1 MEKPGDHATESS
13 ETIPHKS
20 NDLENTN
27 HPDESEHQSHNND
40 QTETATTPESES
52 SQLSLPQVMEAVDDF
67 IQSLSSSTDPLQ
79 EIPPAVEPFPETVDS
94 LVSKMESSGLGRDE
108 SEDSAFIDAVNRI
121 SISVI
126 RLRELNLDSTPVS
139 SWLNR
144 ASSVQHRAV
153 SLLDEE
159 FRHLL
164 DRSRENKKKNGDG
177 YNHDHSSN
185 STHEPDQT
193 GLHENEPKETFPPES
208 IATLKKIAGA
218 MISAGYESECCMSY
232 ETSRRHAFK
241 EELSEIGFD
250 GINVEDV
257 QRIPWES
264 LQGEIASW
272 ISIVRR
278 CSSVF
283 FPGELSLCSTVFPEQ
298 DHAPIRKRLFTGL
311 ISAVTI
317 RFLDFS
323 GAVVLTKRSSE
334 KLFKFLD
341 MYETLREL
349 IPAVEESDSDLI
361 QEIKLSQTRL
371 GEAAVTIF
379 GELENSIKTD
389 IGRTPVPS
397 GAVHPLTRY
406 TMNYL
411 KYACEYKDTLDQVF
425 QHYEKAETDETE
437 PDPERNQREDDEE
450 YKTSAFARQMIR
462 VMELLDANLEVK
474 SGLYRDPSLRS
485 IFLMNNGRYILQKIK
500 GSTEIRDLMGQ
511 AWTRKRSTE
520 LRQYHKSY
528 QRETWG
534 KVLQCM
540 NQEGLQVNGKISKT
554 ALKERFKIFNNMFD
568 EIHKTQSTWIVSDE
582 QMQSELR
589 VSIAALVIPAYRSFF
604 GRYKQHIDSGR
615 HTDKYVKYQPEDIES
630 VIDDLF
636 DGNPASMGRKRT

>member
-1 MEKPGDHATESS
+1 MEKPVDHATESS

-27 HPDESEHQSHNND
+27 HPDESEHQSQNND
-40 QTETATTPESES
+40 PTETATTPESES

-108 SEDSAFIDAVNRI
+108 SEDSAFINAVNRI
-121 SISVI
+121 SVSVV
-126 RLRELNLDSTPVS
+126 RLRELNLDSTLVS

-164 DRSRENKKKNGDG
+164 DRSNKKKNGDEHN
-177 YNHDHSSN
+177 NHDESDN
-185 STHEPDQT
+185 NNPPQEEETFPD
-193 GLHENEPKETFPPES
+193 FPPES
-208 IATLKKIAGA
+208 IPTLKKIAGA
-218 MISAGYESECCMSY
+218 MISAGYETECCMSY

-241 EELSEIGFD
+241 EELSEIGFE
-250 GINVEDV
+250 GINVDDV

-278 CSSVF
+278 CSSVL
-283 FPGELSLCSTVFPEQ
+283 FPGELSLCRTVFPEQ
-298 DHAPIRKRLFTGL
+298 DHASLRKGLFTGL
-311 ISAVTI
+311 VSAVTI

-411 KYACEYKDTLDQVF
+411 KYACEYKDTLNQVF

-437 PDPERNQREDDEE
+437 PEPERNQREDDEE
-450 YKTSAFARQMIR
+450 YRTSAFARQMIR

-500 GSTEIRDLMGQ
+500 GSIEIRDLMGQ

-568 EIHKTQSTWIVSDE
+568 EIHKTQSTWIVNDE

>member
-1 MEKPGDHATESS
+1 MEKPVDHATESS

-27 HPDESEHQSHNND
+27 HPDESEDQSHNNNP
-40 QTETATTPESES
+40 TETATATTPES
-52 SQLSLPQVMEAVDDF
+52 SQLSLPQEMEAVDDF

-108 SEDSAFIDAVNRI
+108 TEDSAFINAVNRI

-164 DRSRENKKKNGDG
+164 DRSNKKKNGDEHN
-177 YNHDHSSN
+177 NHDESDN
-185 STHEPDQT
+185 NNPPQEEKTFPDI
-193 GLHENEPKETFPPES
+193 PPES
-208 IATLKKIAGA
+208 IPTLKKIAGA
-218 MISAGYESECCMSY
+218 MISAGYETECCMSY

-241 EELSEIGFD
+241 EELSEIGFE
-250 GINVEDV
+250 GINVDDV

-278 CSSVF
+278 CSSVL
-283 FPGELSLCSTVFPEQ
+283 FPGELSLCRTVFPEQ
-298 DHAPIRKRLFTGL
+298 DHASLRKGLFTGL
-311 ISAVTI
+311 VSAVTI

-411 KYACEYKDTLDQVF
+411 KYACEYKDTLNQVF

-437 PDPERNQREDDEE
+437 PEPERNQREDDEE
-450 YKTSAFARQMIR
+450 YRTSAFARQMIR

-500 GSTEIRDLMGQ
+500 GSIEIRDLMGQ

-554 ALKERFKIFNNMFD
+554 ALKERFKVFNNMFD
-568 EIHKTQSTWIVSDE
+568 EIHKTQSTWIVNDE

>member
-1 MEKPGDHATESS
+1 MEKPENHATES
-13 ETIPHKS
+13 ETLDHKS
-20 NDLENTN
+20 EKNT
-27 HPDESEHQSHNND
+27 HHSDESEQRSA
-40 QTETATTPESES
+40 TETTAESSES
-52 SQLSLPQVMEAVDDF
+52 SQLSLTQVMEAVDDF
-67 IQSLSSSTDPLQ
+67 IQSLSSSTDPLR
-79 EIPPAVEPFPETVDS
+79 EIPPTVEPFPETVDS

-108 SEDSAFIDAVNRI
+108 AEDSAFVLAVNRI
-121 SISVI
+121 SKSVMT
-126 RLRELNLDSTPVS
+126 LRELRLDSTPVS

-144 ASSVQHRAV
+144 ASSVQNRAA

-164 DRSRENKKKNGDG
+164 DRSREKNKNKNNGKNADV
-177 YNHDHSSN
+177 SSD
-185 STHEPDQT
+185 STHESDRCVLQEEEEEETFPD
-193 GLHENEPKETFPPES
+193 FPPES
-208 IATLKKIAGA
+208 ISTLKKIAGA
-218 MISAGYESECCMSY
+218 MISAGYEAECCMSY
-232 ETSRRHAFK
+232 EMSRRHAFK
-241 EELSEIGFD
+241 EELSEVGFE

-264 LQGEIASW
+264 LEGEIANW

-278 CSSVF
+278 CSAVL
-283 FPGELSLCSTVFPEQ
+283 FPGELSLCTAVFS
-298 DHAPIRKRLFTGL
+298 DAATRKRLFTGL
-311 ISAVTI
+311 VSAVTI

-341 MYETLREL
+341 MYETLRDL
-349 IPAVEESDSDLI
+349 IPAVEQSDSDLI
-361 QEIKLSQTRL
+361 EEIKLAQTRL

-389 IGRTPVPS
+389 QGRTAVPS

-425 QHYEKAETDETE
+425 QTE
-437 PDPERNQREDDEE
+437 PEPETKRNQREDDEE
-450 YKTSAFARQMIR
+450 YRVSAFGRQMIR
-462 VMELLDANLEVK
+462 VMELLDANLEIK
-474 SGLYRDPSLRS
+474 SRLYRDPALRS

-540 NQEGLQVNGKISKT
+540 NQEGIQVNGKVSKPV
-554 ALKERFKIFNNMFD
+554 LKERFKVFNTMFD

-615 HTDKYVKYQPEDIES
+615 HSDKYVKYQPEDIETY
-630 VIDDLF
+630 IDDLF
-636 DGNPASMGRKRT
+636 DGNPPSMARKRT

>member
-1 MEKPGDHATESS
+1 MEKPVDHATESS

-27 HPDESEHQSHNND
+27 HPDESEDQSHNNNP
-40 QTETATTPESES
+40 TETATATTPES
-52 SQLSLPQVMEAVDDF
+52 SQLSLPQEMEAVDDF

-108 SEDSAFIDAVNRI
+108 TEDSAFINAVNRI

-164 DRSRENKKKNGDG
+164 DRSNKKKNGDEHN
-177 YNHDHSSN
+177 NHDESDN
-185 STHEPDQT
+185 NNPPQEEKTFPDI
-193 GLHENEPKETFPPES
+193 PPES
-208 IATLKKIAGA
+208 IPTLKKIAGA
-218 MISAGYESECCMSY
+218 MISAGYETECCMSY

-241 EELSEIGFD
+241 EELSEIGFE
-250 GINVEDV
+250 GINVDDV

-278 CSSVF
+278 CSSVL
-283 FPGELSLCSTVFPEQ
+283 FPGELSLCRTVFPEQ
-298 DHAPIRKRLFTGL
+298 DHASLRKGLFTGL
-311 ISAVTI
+311 VSAVTI

-411 KYACEYKDTLDQVF
+411 KYACEYKDTLNQVF

-437 PDPERNQREDDEE
+437 PEPERHQREDDEE

-500 GSTEIRDLMGQ
+500 GSIEIRDLMGQ

-568 EIHKTQSTWIVSDE
+568 EIHKTQSTWIVNDE

>member
-1 MEKPGDHATESS
+1 MEKREDHATESS

-27 HPDESEHQSHNND
+27 HPDESEHQSQNND
-40 QTETATTPESES
+40 PTETATTPESES

-108 SEDSAFIDAVNRI
+108 SEDSAFINAVNRI

-164 DRSRENKKKNGDG
+164 DRSKDNKKKNGDG
-177 YNHDHSSN
+177 HNNHDESDDN
-185 STHEPDQT
+185 NPPQE
-193 GLHENEPKETFPPES
+193 EETFPDIPPES
-208 IATLKKIAGA
+208 IPTLKKIAGA
-218 MISAGYESECCMSY
+218 MISAGYETECCMSY

-241 EELSEIGFD
+241 EELSEIGFE
-250 GINVEDV
+250 GISVEDV

-278 CSSVF
+278 CSSVL
-283 FPGELSLCSTVFPEQ
+283 FPGELSLCRTVFPEQ
-298 DHAPIRKRLFTGL
+298 DHASLRRGLFTGL
-311 ISAVTI
+311 VSAVTI

-411 KYACEYKDTLDQVF
+411 KYACEYKDTLNQVF

-437 PDPERNQREDDEE
+437 PEPERNQREDDEE
-450 YKTSAFARQMIR
+450 YRTSAFARQMIR

-500 GSTEIRDLMGQ
+500 GSIEIRDLMGQ

-554 ALKERFKIFNNMFD
+554 ALKERFKVFNNMFD
-568 EIHKTQSTWIVSDE
+568 EIHKTQSTWIVNDE